1 MPAYY
6 SDLFY
11 EIGAGPSTQRGI
23 NCVVAYQQ
31 RLNIDSHKL
40 VWLHAS
46 VMLNIFHFHFHVPV
60 VRSGTNTCRAFAVNT
75 NFTPA
80 NSYYFQTSLMLDLVI
95 YLFKEN

>member
-11 EIGAGPSTQRGI
+11 EIGAGTSTQRGI

-40 VWLHAS
+40 V
-46 VMLNIFHFHFHVPV
+46 
-60 VRSGTNTCRAFAVNT
+60 
-75 NFTPA
+75 
-80 NSYYFQTSLMLDLVI
+80 
-95 YLFKEN
+95 